1 MVNKFKAL
9 LATALIAASFSAQA
23 GVIMTLN
30 GQAVTDPTHTEN
42 FEGGTTG
49 NNITDQFS
57 ANGLT
62 FETLG
67 TAGIALTSNNVCN
80 NMSGGMSGK
89 YLSMGLRFPCTGN
102 LTYNAVSMMFDKDIT
117 ELSWIGLN
125 RTIANGF
132 TVQVLHDGQVVSDA
146 SPMFQ
151 FNSSNQFNNQIVY
164 FSGGVF
170 DEIRFLENANYQ
182 GFFGIDN
189 MAWKV
194 AADVVIPPPVSDVP
208 EPSIALLFGLGM
220 VGMIVMRK
228 KKAA

>member
-89 YLSMGLRFPCTGN
+89 YLSMGMRFPCTSN
-102 LTYNAVSMMFDKDIT
+102 TAYNAVSMMFDKDLT
-117 ELSWIGLN
+117 ELSWLGFN
-125 RTIANGF
+125 RTLGQGTEI
-132 TVQVLHDGQVVSDA
+132 QVVHNGELVYTTTFA
-146 SPMFQ
+146 A
-151 FNSSNQFNNQIVY
+151 FNSFDKQTIHF
-164 FSGGVF
+164 GGGLF
-170 DEIRFLENANYQ
+170 DELRFIENGSGHS

-220 VGMIVMRK
+220 VGMVVMRK